1 MASSDWVDRA
11 QDRMERECCSRREMR
26 GSERQGR
33 LVDRDLNFDPTMARE
48 EEEEEEEEGVKEM
61 ERW

>member
-11 QDRMERECCSRREMR
+11 QDRMERVWCSRLEMR

-33 LVDRDLNFDPTMARE
+33 LVDRDLNFDPTMAT
-48 EEEEEEEEGVKEM
+48 EEEEEEEGWKEM